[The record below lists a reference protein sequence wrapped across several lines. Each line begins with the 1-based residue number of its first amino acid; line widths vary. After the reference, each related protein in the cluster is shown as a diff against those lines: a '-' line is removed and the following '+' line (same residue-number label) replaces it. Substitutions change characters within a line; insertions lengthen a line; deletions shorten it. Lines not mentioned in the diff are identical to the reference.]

1 MKKLYNRKI
10 GVEMFKRKSKLT
22 QLPKERKLIT
32 HLFPKSTISEQY
44 RMIRSNIMFSGI
56 DHEIT
61 KLVVTSAAPSAGK
74 STTAANI
81 AVTYAQVGKKVLL
94 IDGDLRKP
102 TVHYTFEI
110 KNVFGLSNLI
120 TDQIGIDK
128 AVQNTQVEN
137 LSILASGPI
146 PPNPSELLGSKRFK
160 ELIESFEQYFDM
172 IIIDTPPVLAVTDA
186 VITSTVAD
194 GTILVTNVETNK
206 KQHLI
211 KAKEVLQNSDANI
224 LGIVLNNVEKS
235 SKDDYYYYEYY
246 GK

>member
-1 MKKLYNRKI
+1 
-10 GVEMFKRKSKLT
+10 MFKRKSKLT

-32 HLFPKSTISEQY
+32 HLYPKSTISEQY

-56 DHEIT
+56 DHEI
-61 KLVVTSAAPSAGK
+61 KKIVVTSAAPSAGK

-81 AVTYAQVGKKVLL
+81 AVAYAQAGKNVLL

-102 TVHYTFEI
+102 TVQYTFET

-120 TDQIGIDK
+120 TNQINLAQAI
-128 AVQNTQVEN
+128 QNTEVEN
-137 LSILASGPI
+137 LSIMTSGPI
-146 PPNPSELLGSKRFK
+146 PPNPSELLTSNRFK
-160 ELIESFEQYFDM
+160 ELLSNFEEYFDM

-186 VITSTVAD
+186 VIMSTLVD
-194 GTILVTNVETNK
+194 GTILVTNVETNNK
-206 KQHLI
+206 HHLI
-211 KAKEVLQNSDANI
+211 KAKEVLQKSDANI

>member
-1 MKKLYNRKI
+1 
-10 GVEMFKRKSKLT
+10 MFKGKNKLSKLT
-22 QLPKERKLIT
+22 KERKLIT
-32 HLFPKSTISEQY
+32 HLYPKSTISEQY

-56 DHEIT
+56 DNEIK

-81 AVTYAQVGKKVLL
+81 AVTYAQAGKNVLL

-102 TVHYTFEI
+102 TVQYTFET

-120 TDQIGIDK
+120 TDQIGIEQ

-137 LSILASGPI
+137 LSIMTSGPI
-146 PPNPSELLGSKRFK
+146 PPNPSELLSSKRFK
-160 ELIESFEQYFDM
+160 ELMESFEQYFDM
-172 IIIDTPPVLAVTDA
+172 IIIDSPPVLAVTDA
-186 VITSTVAD
+186 VIMSTIAD
-194 GTILVTNVETNK
+194 GTIMVTNVETNNRV
-206 KQHLI
+206 HLI
-211 KAKEVLQNSDANI
+211 KAKEVLQKSDANI

>member
-1 MKKLYNRKI
+1 MNIL
-10 GVEMFKRKSKLT
+10 FKRKSNLT

-32 HLFPKSTISEQY
+32 HLFPKSTISEQF
-44 RMIRSNIMFSGI
+44 RMIRSNIMFSGV
-56 DHEIT
+56 DHEIK
-61 KLVVTSAAPSAGK
+61 KLVITSAAPSAGK

-81 AVTYAQVGKKVLL
+81 AVAYAQAGKKVLL

-128 AVQNTQVEN
+128 AVQNTQVDN

-186 VITSTVAD
+186 VIMSTVAD
-194 GTILVTNVETNK
+194 GTILVTDVETNN

-211 KAKEVLQNSDANI
+211 KAKEVLQKSDANI

>member
-1 MKKLYNRKI
+1 M
-10 GVEMFKRKSKLT
+10 
-22 QLPKERKLIT
+22 T
-32 HLFPKSTISEQY
+32 HLYPKSTISEQY

-56 DHEIT
+56 DNEIK

-81 AVTYAQVGKKVLL
+81 AVAYAQAGKNVLL

-102 TVHYTFEI
+102 TVQYTFET

-120 TDQIGIDK
+120 TDQININQ

-137 LSILASGPI
+137 LSIMTSGPI
-146 PPNPSELLGSKRFK
+146 PPNPSELLASKRFK
-160 ELIESFEQYFDM
+160 ELLSNFEEYFDM

-186 VITSTVAD
+186 VIMSTLVD
-194 GTILVTNVETNK
+194 GTILVTNVETNNK
-206 KQHLI
+206 HHLM
-211 KAKEVLQNSDANI
+211 KAKEVLQKSDANI

>member
-1 MKKLYNRKI
+1 MNIL
-10 GVEMFKRKSKLT
+10 FKRKSKLT

-44 RMIRSNIMFSGI
+44 RMIRSNIMFSSV
-56 DHEIT
+56 DHEIK
-61 KLVVTSAAPSAGK
+61 KLVITSAAPSAGK

-81 AVTYAQVGKKVLL
+81 AVTYAQAGKKVLL

-102 TVHYTFEI
+102 TAHHTFET

-128 AVQNTQVEN
+128 AVQNTQVDN
-137 LSILASGPI
+137 LSIMTSGPI

-160 ELIESFEQYFDM
+160 ELIASFEQYFDI

-186 VITSTVAD
+186 VIMSTVAD
-194 GTILVTNVETNK
+194 GTILVTNVEINNK
-206 KQHLI
+206 HHLV
-211 KAKEVLQNSDANI
+211 KAKEVLQKSDANI

>member
-1 MKKLYNRKI
+1 MNIL
-10 GVEMFKRKSKLT
+10 FKRKSNLT

-32 HLFPKSTISEQY
+32 HLYPKSTISEQY
-44 RMIRSNIMFSGI
+44 RMIRSNIMFSGV
-56 DHEIT
+56 DKEIK

-81 AVTYAQVGKKVLL
+81 AVAYAQAGKKVLL

-102 TVHYTFEI
+102 TVQYTFET

-120 TDQIGIDK
+120 TDQIGLEQ
-128 AVQNTQVEN
+128 AVQNTPVEN
-137 LSILASGPI
+137 LSIMTSGPI
-146 PPNPSELLGSKRFK
+146 PPNPSELLASKRFK
-160 ELIESFEQYFDM
+160 ELILNFEEHFDM

-186 VITSTVAD
+186 VIMSNVVD
-194 GTILVTNVETNK
+194 GTILVTNVEINNK
-206 KQHLI
+206 HHLV
-211 KAKEVLQNSDANI
+211 KAKEVLQKSEANI

>member
-1 MKKLYNRKI
+1 
-10 GVEMFKRKSKLT
+10 MFKRKSKLT

-32 HLFPKSTISEQY
+32 HLYPKSTISEQY

-56 DHEIT
+56 DNEIK

-81 AVTYAQVGKKVLL
+81 AVAYAQAGKNVLL

-102 TVHYTFEI
+102 TVQYTFET

-120 TDQIGIDK
+120 TDQINMEQ

-137 LSILASGPI
+137 LSIMTSGPI
-146 PPNPSELLGSKRFK
+146 PPNPSELLASNRFK
-160 ELIESFEQYFDM
+160 ELINSFEQYFDM

-186 VITSTVAD
+186 VIMSTLVD
-194 GTILVTNVETNK
+194 GTILVTNVETNNK
-206 KQHLI
+206 HHLL
-211 KAKEVLQNSDANI
+211 KSKEVLQKSDANL
-224 LGIVLNNVEKS
+224 LGVVLNNVEKS

>member
-1 MKKLYNRKI
+1 
-10 GVEMFKRKSKLT
+10 MFKRKSKLT

-32 HLFPKSTISEQY
+32 HLYPKSTISEQY

-56 DHEIT
+56 DYEIK

-81 AVTYAQVGKKVLL
+81 AVAYAQAGKNVLL

-102 TVHYTFEI
+102 TVQYTFET

-120 TDQIGIDK
+120 TDQININQ

-137 LSILASGPI
+137 LSIMTSGPI
-146 PPNPSELLGSKRFK
+146 PPNPSELLASKRFK
-160 ELIESFEQYFDM
+160 ELISNFEEYFDM

-186 VITSTVAD
+186 VIMSTLVD
-194 GTILVTNVETNK
+194 GTILVTNVETNNK
-206 KQHLI
+206 HHLV
-211 KAKEVLQNSDANI
+211 KAKEVLQKSDANI

>member
-1 MKKLYNRKI
+1 MNIL
-10 GVEMFKRKSKLT
+10 FKRKSNLT

-32 HLFPKSTISEQY
+32 HLYPKSTVSEQY

-81 AVTYAQVGKKVLL
+81 AVAYAQAGKKVLL

-102 TVHYTFEI
+102 TVHHTFET

-120 TDQIGIDK
+120 TNQININQ
-128 AVQNTQVEN
+128 AVQNTQIEN
-137 LSILASGPI
+137 LSILTSGPI
-146 PPNPSELLGSKRFK
+146 PPNPSELLASNHFK
-160 ELIESFEQYFDM
+160 ELLSNFEEYFDM
-172 IIIDTPPVLAVTDA
+172 IIIDTPPLLAVTDA
-186 VITSTVAD
+186 VIMSNVVD
-194 GTILVTNVETNK
+194 GTILVTNIEINNK
-206 KQHLI
+206 HHLV
-211 KAKEVLQNSDANI
+211 KAKEVLQKSEANI

>member
-1 MKKLYNRKI
+1 
-10 GVEMFKRKSKLT
+10 MFKRKSNLT
-22 QLPKERKLIT
+22 QLPKQRKLIT
-32 HLFPKSTISEQY
+32 HLYPKSTVSEQY
-44 RMIRSNIMFSGI
+44 RMIRSNIMFSGV
-56 DHEIT
+56 DKEIK

-81 AVTYAQVGKKVLL
+81 AVAYAQAGKNVLL
-94 IDGDLRKP
+94 IDGDFRKP
-102 TVHYTFEI
+102 TVQYTFET

-120 TDQIGIDK
+120 TDQININQ

-137 LSILASGPI
+137 LSIMTSGPI
-146 PPNPSELLGSKRFK
+146 PPNPSELLASKRFK
-160 ELIESFEQYFDM
+160 ELLSNLEEHFDM

-186 VITSTVAD
+186 VIMSTLVD
-194 GTILVTNVETNK
+194 GTILVTNVEINNRH
-206 KQHLI
+206 HLL
-211 KAKEVLQNSDANI
+211 KAKEVLQKSNANI

>member
-1 MKKLYNRKI
+1 
-10 GVEMFKRKSKLT
+10 MFKGKNKLT
-22 QLPKERKLIT
+22 KLTNERKLIT
-32 HLFPKSTISEQY
+32 HLYPKSTISEQY

-56 DHEIT
+56 DNEIK

-81 AVTYAQVGKKVLL
+81 AVTYAQAGKNVLL

-102 TVHYTFEI
+102 TVQYTFET

-120 TDQIGIDK
+120 TDQIGIEQ

-137 LSILASGPI
+137 LSIMTSGPI
-146 PPNPSELLGSKRFK
+146 PPNPSELLSSKRFK
-160 ELIESFEQYFDM
+160 ELMESFEQYFDM
-172 IIIDTPPVLAVTDA
+172 IIIDSPPVLAVTDA
-186 VITSTVAD
+186 VIMSTIAD
-194 GTILVTNVETNK
+194 GTIMVTNVETNNRV
-206 KQHLI
+206 HLI
-211 KAKEVLQNSDANI
+211 KAKEVLKKSDANI

>member
-1 MKKLYNRKI
+1 
-10 GVEMFKRKSKLT
+10 MFNRKSKLT

-32 HLFPKSTISEQY
+32 HLYPKSTISEQY

-56 DHEIT
+56 DNEIK

-81 AVTYAQVGKKVLL
+81 AVAYAQAGKNVLL

-102 TVHYTFEI
+102 TVQYTFET

-120 TDQIGIDK
+120 TDQININQ

-137 LSILASGPI
+137 LSIMTSGPI
-146 PPNPSELLGSKRFK
+146 PPNPSELLASKRFK
-160 ELIESFEQYFDM
+160 ELLSNFEQYFDM

-186 VITSTVAD
+186 VIMSTLVD
-194 GTILVTNVETNK
+194 GTILVTNVETNNK
-206 KQHLI
+206 HHLI
-211 KAKEVLQNSDANI
+211 KAKEVLQKSDANI

>member
-1 MKKLYNRKI
+1 MNIL
-10 GVEMFKRKSKLT
+10 FKRKSKLT

-44 RMIRSNIMFSGI
+44 RMIRSNIMFSGV

-81 AVTYAQVGKKVLL
+81 AVAYAQAGKKVLL

-172 IIIDTPPVLAVTDA
+172 IILDTPPVLAVTDA
-186 VITSTVAD
+186 VIMSTVAD
-194 GTILVTNVETNK
+194 GTILVTNVETNNK
-206 KQHLI
+206 HHLV
-211 KAKEVLQNSDANI
+211 KAKEVLQKSDANI

>member
-1 MKKLYNRKI
+1 MNIL
-10 GVEMFKRKSKLT
+10 FKRKSNLT

-32 HLFPKSTISEQY
+32 HLFPKSTISEQF
-44 RMIRSNIMFSGI
+44 RMIRSNIMFSGV
-56 DHEIT
+56 DHEIK
-61 KLVVTSAAPSAGK
+61 KLVITSAAPSAGK
-74 STTAANI
+74 STIAANI
-81 AVTYAQVGKKVLL
+81 AVAYAQAGKKVLL

-120 TDQIGIDK
+120 TDQIGIEK

-186 VITSTVAD
+186 VIMSTVAD
-194 GTILVTNVETNK
+194 GTILVTNVETNN

-211 KAKEVLQNSDANI
+211 KAKEVLQKSDANI